1 MNALQNE
8 NLIHKTK
15 FFVGIQLSRVTRFLI
30 FLSFILLSVVMS
42 ADNGVLSS
50 SKKMIVKD
58 LNLSDSEYGTFGS
71 IPSIGRII
79 GSLIFM
85 KLLLI
90 ENRKYLTCICII
102 INGGMFFVYILTK
115 NIYIL
120 FVTRFIIGVVRIYPH
135 IYIPIWID
143 QFGIKSLK
151 TFKLTILNISSP
163 LGQIVG
169 YAIGTFNPPEKW
181 THSFCLVGILILV
194 IGSFIFFTPS
204 KYFSSKY
211 TFIGYHDGEKLVQTT
226 NSKTKH
232 SIFSSGE
239 DKNENDNKD
248 NKEKKDEGN
257 MIEILKSKTFI
268 FSSYTRANFLYI
280 FLVIHLFITDYVE
293 NGLKIQDKKEIL
305 KYYGLASLMGPTIGG
320 AIGGLAITYVGG
332 YESKNSVFVMIAF
345 GIFTLIDVF
354 PLATTSNMMIFSIT
368 LFGFFFGGGAI
379 LPTIMGYAISSIPKI
394 HKGAGSSL
402 NLLISN
408 LVGNTPGPIVYGFI
422 NDKFRDKDPTIAWK
436 STMIYYIFGFVSV
449 LLACKFRYNDISSNE
464 KNNFEK
470 VSYAKDEYDFEID
483 DDIKAIP
490 VDEEELKEK

>member
-1 MNALQNE
+1 MNELQNE
-8 NLIHKTK
+8 SLIHKKKT
-15 FFVGIQLSRVTRFLI
+15 VERIQLSRITRFII

-85 KLLLI
+85 RLLLI

-102 INGGMFFVYILTK
+102 INGGMFFVYMLTK

-120 FVTRFIIGVVRIYPH
+120 FVIRFIIGVVRIYPH

-143 QFGIKSLK
+143 QFGIKALK

-181 THSFCLVGILILV
+181 TYSFGLVGILILC
-194 IGSFIFFTPS
+194 IGSFIFFTPA

-226 NSKTKH
+226 NSRTKH

-239 DKNENDNKD
+239 IKKENNKD
-248 NKEKKDEGN
+248 NKKDEGS
-257 MIEILKSKTFI
+257 MIEILKSKTFL

-293 NGLKIQDKKEIL
+293 NGLKIQDKKQIL

-320 AIGGLAITYVGG
+320 AIGGLAITFVGG
-332 YESKNSVFVMIAF
+332 YESKKSVFVMIAF

-354 PLATTSNMMIFSIT
+354 PLSTTTNMMVFSMS

-379 LPTIMGYAISSIPKI
+379 LPTIMGYAISSIPKK

-408 LVGNTPGPIVYGFI
+408 LVGNTPGPIIYGFI
-422 NDKFRDKDPTIAWK
+422 NDKFKDKDPTFAWK
-436 STMIYYIFGFVSV
+436 VTMIYYIFGFVSV
-449 LLACKFRYNDISSNE
+449 LFACKFRYNDVCSKENNINE
-464 KNNFEK
+464 EK
-470 VSYAKDEYDFEID
+470 ISYADDEYDFEID
-483 DDIKAIP
+483 DNIKAIP
-490 VDEEELKEK
+490 VKEEELSEK

>member
-1 MNALQNE
+1 
-8 NLIHKTK
+8 
-15 FFVGIQLSRVTRFLI
+15 
-30 FLSFILLSVVMS
+30 
-42 ADNGVLSS
+42 
-50 SKKMIVKD
+50 
-58 LNLSDSEYGTFGS
+58 
-71 IPSIGRII
+71 
-79 GSLIFM
+79 
-85 KLLLI
+85 
-90 ENRKYLTCICII
+90 
-102 INGGMFFVYILTK
+102 
-115 NIYIL
+115 
-120 FVTRFIIGVVRIYPH
+120 
-135 IYIPIWID
+135 
-143 QFGIKSLK
+143 
-151 TFKLTILNISSP
+151 
-163 LGQIVG
+163 
-169 YAIGTFNPPEKW
+169 
-181 THSFCLVGILILV
+181 
-194 IGSFIFFTPS
+194 
-204 KYFSSKY
+204 
-211 TFIGYHDGEKLVQTT
+211 
-226 NSKTKH
+226 
-232 SIFSSGE
+232 
-239 DKNENDNKD
+239 
-248 NKEKKDEGN
+248 

-436 STMIYYIFGFVSV
+436 VTMIYYIFGFVSV